1 MHTHA
6 PNYNEAIAEFCMMD
20 DEFMTKIFEDNIPCT
35 ELLLQKTM
43 QDDTI
48 KVIETTTQKH
58 FKNLQGHDVRL
69 DIVAKKHDGTLFN
82 VEVQNRNEGASAQR
96 ARYHASM
103 LDANNLPKS
112 EDYKALPDTCVIFI
126 TRNDVLKKNL
136 PIYHIQRTILEA
148 GEIFADG
155 SQIIYVNNKIKDNTP
170 LGRLMHDFSCKHP
183 EDMYYDVLAQRA
195 TYFKK
200 TQKGREEMSEVM
212 ERFAKK
218 YAQAY
223 AEEYAQEY
231 ANQVKYQQQIEFA
244 RKCLYKG
251 YTVADVADLTELPIE
266 EVRKLAEKRSA

>member
-1 MHTHA
+1 MDTQTA
-6 PNYNEAIAEFCMMD
+6 TYDEAIAEFCMMD

-35 ELLLQKTM
+35 ELLLQTTM

-48 KVIETTTQKH
+48 KVIEATTQKH

-103 LDANNLPKS
+103 LDANNFPKS

-136 PIYHIQRTILEA
+136 PIYNIQRTILES

-155 SQIIYVNNKIKDNTP
+155 SQIIYINNKIKDDTP
-170 LGRLMHDFSCKHP
+170 LGRLMHDFSCKNP

-195 TYFKK
+195 TYFKN
-200 TQKGREEMSEVM
+200 TQEGREEMSEVM

-218 YAQAY
+218 YA
-223 AEEYAQEY
+223 E
-231 ANQVKYQQQIEFA
+231 QVKSQQKIEFA

-251 YTVADVADLTELPIE
+251 YAVADVADLTELPIE

>member
-1 MHTHA
+1 MNIQNG
-6 PNYNEAIAEFCMMD
+6 NYDEAIAEFCLLD
-20 DEFMTKIFEDNIPCT
+20 DEFMTKVFEDNIPCT

-48 KVIETTTQKH
+48 KVIETTTQKN
-58 FKNLQGHDVRL
+58 FKNLQGHDVWL

-82 VEVQNRNEGASAQR
+82 IEVQNRNEGAVPQR

-103 LDANNLPKS
+103 LDANNLPKN
-112 EDYKALPDTCVIFI
+112 EDYKTLPDTCVIFI
-126 TRNDVLKKNL
+126 TRTDVLKKKL

-148 GEIFADG
+148 GENFADG
-155 SQIIYVNNKIKDNTP
+155 SQIIYINNKIKNDTP
-170 LGRLMHDFSCKHP
+170 LGRLMHDFSCKNP

-218 YAQAY
+218 YAQ
-223 AEEYAQEY
+223 EYAKQ
-231 ANQVKYQQQIEFA
+231 AKYQQQLEFA

-251 YTVADVADLTELPIE
+251 YTIADVADLTELPLE

>member
-1 MHTHA
+1 MDTQA
-6 PNYNEAIAEFCMMD
+6 ANYNEAIAEFCMMD

-35 ELLLQKTM
+35 ELLLQTTM

-48 KVIETTTQKH
+48 KVIEATTQKH

-82 VEVQNRNEGASAQR
+82 VEVQNRNEGAAAQR
-96 ARYHASM
+96 ARYHASI

-136 PIYHIQRTILEA
+136 PIYHIQRTILEV
-148 GEIFADG
+148 GEPFADG

-170 LGRLMHDFSCKHP
+170 LGRLMHDFSCKNP

-212 ERFAKK
+212 EKFAKK
-218 YAQAY
+218 YAD
-223 AEEYAQEY
+223 
-231 ANQVKYQQQIEFA
+231 NVKHQQQMDIA
-244 RKCLYKG
+244 RKWLDRG
-251 YTVADVADLTELPIE
+251 TSVEDVADVMELPIE